1 MMELLTTVMSAFA
14 PGLIA
19 PVVVVATLCQ
29 GRDANVKMN
38 TKQWTDTSIW
48 GGGGGGRSWRFI
60 TITQERLQLLH
71 FYWQSPIS
79 LPKRDPRWHSR
90 MCLSCKYSSRWSS
103 RWPSSQWS
111 EPAPG
116 TWKRWSRG
124 GGAGPSVQRGV
135 AQGPRVPRAP
145 QSPQSTPGSSTGLPH
160 GFHINSLSSSKDK
173 YVIYLNQ
180 LSRAQH
186 HDFHLSCQD
195 NLLNRGMDP
204 ATRSFTQSQNLPCT
218 THSHF
223 LKTHSHHVQALLS
236 LEKIPNNNH

>member
-1 MMELLTTVMSAFA
+1 MPLVGCPGRFREPSSTVVSHAWTPELVLMFSTHLRGSWRVNDGTPHHRHVSFA
-14 PGLIA
+14 PGLVA
-19 PVVVVATLCQ
+19 PVMVVATLCQ
-29 GRDANVKMN
+29 GRDAHVKMN
-38 TKQWTDTSIW
+38 IKQWTETSIW
-48 GGGGGGRSWRFI
+48 GGRGRAGRFI

-116 TWKRWSRG
+116 TWKRWSKG
-124 GGAGPSVQRGV
+124 GGTGPAVQRGV

-173 YVIYLNQ
+173 YVSYL
-180 LSRAQH
+180 
-186 HDFHLSCQD
+186 
-195 NLLNRGMDP
+195 
-204 ATRSFTQSQNLPCT
+204 TSFPEHST
-218 THSHF
+218 TIS
-223 LKTHSHHVQALLS
+223 T
-236 LEKIPNNNH
+236 